1 MSARQAPWVP
11 AALFQLEE
19 MLMQNNKQKKNFTD
33 LISGLVVMA
42 LAAFFYW
49 TTVGTKSF
57 MKAGRGRLAPD
68 AIPKAVA
75 IAMFVLGV
83 IIIVKWLINTKQG
96 KIAPIEKED
105 DSEDIAG
112 MTAAQV
118 KKRYLF
124 QKITMPCTIALIFL
138 YILVMPEIG
147 FTISTFCFLTLQ
159 ITLLSTDL
167 SPKSW
172 LKSLIIALIASLA
185 IYIIFGCAFGL
196 AVPKV
201 SFIDLGLSDLY
212 RAIFG

>member
-1 MSARQAPWVP
+1 
-11 AALFQLEE
+11 
-19 MLMQNNKQKKNFTD
+19 MQNNKQKKNFTD
-33 LISGLVVMA
+33 LISGVVVMI

-49 TTVGTKSF
+49 TTIGTKSF
-57 MKAGRGRLAPD
+57 MKAGNGRLAAD
-68 AIPKAVA
+68 SVPKAVA
-75 IAMFVLGV
+75 IAMFVLGA

-96 KIAPIEKED
+96 KVQPVVKED

-112 MTAAQV
+112 MTEEQI
-118 KKRYLF
+118 KNRYLF
-124 QKITMPCTIALIFL
+124 QKITMPITLVLIFL

-172 LKSLIIALIASLA
+172 LKSLIIALIASLG
-185 IYIIFGCAFGL
+185 IYLIFGCAFGL

-201 SFIDLGLSDLY
+201 SFIDLGLGNLY

>member
-1 MSARQAPWVP
+1 
-11 AALFQLEE
+11 
-19 MLMQNNKQKKNFTD
+19 MQNNKQKKNYTD
-33 LISGLVVMA
+33 LISGIVVMA

-49 TTVGTKSF
+49 TTIGTKSF
-57 MKAGRGRLAPD
+57 MKAGNGRLAAD
-68 AIPKAVA
+68 AVPKTVA
-75 IAMFVLGV
+75 IAMFVLGA
-83 IIIVKWLINTKQG
+83 IIIVKWLINSRQG
-96 KIAPIEKED
+96 KVPPIVKED
-105 DSEDIAG
+105 DSENIVG
-112 MTAAQV
+112 MTEAQV
-118 KKRYLF
+118 KNRYLF

-167 SPKSW
+167 SAKSW
-172 LKSLIIALIASLA
+172 LKSLLIALIASLA

-201 SFIDLGLSDLY
+201 SFIDLGLSNLY

>member
-1 MSARQAPWVP
+1 
-11 AALFQLEE
+11 
-19 MLMQNNKQKKNFTD
+19 MQNNKQKKNFTD
-33 LISGLVVMA
+33 LISGIVVMA

-49 TTVGTKSF
+49 TTFGTKSF
-57 MKAGRGRLAPD
+57 MKTGKGRVAPD
-68 AIPKAVA
+68 TIPKIVA
-75 IAMFVLGV
+75 IAMFVLG
-83 IIIVKWLINTKQG
+83 IIIILKWLINMKQG
-96 KIAPIEKED
+96 KVKPVEKED
-105 DSEDIAG
+105 DSENTVG
-112 MTAAQV
+112 MTAAQI
-118 KKRYLF
+118 KTRQLF

-167 SPKSW
+167 SGKSW
-172 LKSLIIALIASLA
+172 LKSLLIALIASVA

-201 SFIDLGLSDLY
+201 SFIDLGLSNLY